1 MRQKSI
7 GEVLR
12 AARESRGWTF
22 VDLQRMTKIHARY
35 LQALEYNDFDSISE
49 DEDVDYVLTVYAD
62 ALELDADVLL
72 EAYDSNS
79 LIKYREEGEEEI
91 LAAELKRSYRVK
103 KKDHKSFLPL
113 IYLLLAS
120 AFIIIF
126 VTYIAYSRMQNQ
138 VLPTSET
145 SYSVV
150 GQTATSTSS
159 ETSTPEQSTTSSSSI
174 SAKNISISGT
184 GDYIVATVTET
195 VYPVEVTLSV
205 KDATS
210 WISLSGTELAE
221 GVVLSPENPTVTT
234 SLPEGTSES
243 YLVLGVVKG
252 VDITIAGQQ
261 LDTKA
266 LTSDTGSIGLVFE

>member
-103 KKDHKSFLPL
+103 KKEHKSFLPL

-138 VLPTSET
+138 LLPTSET

-174 SAKNISISGT
+174 SAKNISISGS

-234 SLPEGTSES
+234 SLPEGTSEA

>member
-103 KKDHKSFLPL
+103 KKDHRSFLPL

-138 VLPTSET
+138 VLPASET

-174 SAKNISISGT
+174 SAKNISISGS

-210 WISLSGTELAE
+210 WVSLSGTELAE

-234 SLPEGTSES
+234 SLPEGTSEA

>member
-174 SAKNISISGT
+174 SAKNISISGS
-184 GDYIVATVTET
+184 GDYVVATVTET

-234 SLPEGTSES
+234 SLPEGTSEA

>member
-103 KKDHKSFLPL
+103 KKDHRSFLPL

-174 SAKNISISGT
+174 SAKNISISGS

-210 WISLSGTELAE
+210 WVSLSGTELAE

-234 SLPEGTSES
+234 SLPEGTSEA

>member
-138 VLPTSET
+138 VLPTLET

-150 GQTATSTSS
+150 SQTATSTSF
-159 ETSTPEQSTTSSSSI
+159 ETSTTEQSTTSSSSA
-174 SAKNISISGT
+174 SAKNISISGS

-210 WISLSGTELAE
+210 WVSLSGTELAE

-234 SLPEGTSES
+234 SLPEGISEA

>member
-174 SAKNISISGT
+174 SAKNISISGS

-234 SLPEGTSES
+234 SLPEGTSEA

>member
-174 SAKNISISGT
+174 SAKNISISGS

-234 SLPEGTSES
+234 SLPEGISEA

>member
-126 VTYIAYSRMQNQ
+126 VTYVAYSRMQEQ
-138 VLPTSET
+138 LLPTSET

-174 SAKNISISGT
+174 SAKNISISGS

-234 SLPEGTSES
+234 SLPEGTSEA

>member
-138 VLPTSET
+138 VLPASET

-174 SAKNISISGT
+174 SAKNISISGS

-234 SLPEGTSES
+234 SLPEGTSEA

>member
-126 VTYIAYSRMQNQ
+126 VTYIAYSRMQDQ

-174 SAKNISISGT
+174 SAKNISISGS

-210 WISLSGTELAE
+210 WVSLSGTELAE

-234 SLPEGTSES
+234 SLPEGTSEA

>member
-35 LQALEYNDFDSISE
+35 LQALEYNDFDSISQ

-126 VTYIAYSRMQNQ
+126 VTYVAYSRMQDQ
-138 VLPTSET
+138 LLPTSET

-150 GQTATSTSS
+150 GKTATSTSS

-174 SAKNISISGT
+174 SAKNISISGS
-184 GDYIVATVTET
+184 GDYIVATVKET

-234 SLPEGTSES
+234 SLPEGTSEA

>member
-126 VTYIAYSRMQNQ
+126 VTYIAYSRMQTQ
-138 VLPTSET
+138 VLPASET

-174 SAKNISISGT
+174 SAKNISISGS

-234 SLPEGTSES
+234 SLPEGTSEA

>member
-35 LQALEYNDFDSISE
+35 LQALEYNDFDSVSQ

-103 KKDHKSFLPL
+103 KKDHRSFLPL

-138 VLPTSET
+138 VLPASET

-174 SAKNISISGT
+174 SAKNISISGS

-210 WISLSGTELAE
+210 WISLYGTELAE

-234 SLPEGTSES
+234 SLPEGTSEA

>member
-49 DEDVDYVLTVYAD
+49 DEDVDYVLAVYAD

-126 VTYIAYSRMQNQ
+126 VTYIAYSRMQDQ

-159 ETSTPEQSTTSSSSI
+159 ETSTPEQSTTSSSSM
-174 SAKNISISGT
+174 SAKNISISGS

-234 SLPEGTSES
+234 SLPEGTSEA

>member
-103 KKDHKSFLPL
+103 KKDRKSFLPL

-159 ETSTPEQSTTSSSSI
+159 ETSIPEQSTTSSSSI
-174 SAKNISISGT
+174 SAKNISISGS

-234 SLPEGTSES
+234 SLPEGTSEA

>member
-35 LQALEYNDFDSISE
+35 LQALEYNDFDSISQ

-138 VLPTSET
+138 VLPASET

-174 SAKNISISGT
+174 SAKNISISGS

-234 SLPEGTSES
+234 SLPEGTSEA

>member
-49 DEDVDYVLTVYAD
+49 DEDVDYLLTVYAD

-103 KKDHKSFLPL
+103 KKNHKSFLPL

-120 AFIIIF
+120 VFIIIF

-138 VLPTSET
+138 VLPTLET
-145 SYSVV
+145 SYSIVS
-150 GQTATSTSS
+150 QTATSTSS

-174 SAKNISISGT
+174 SAKNISISGS

-210 WISLSGTELAE
+210 WVSLSGTELAE

-234 SLPEGTSES
+234 SLPEGTSEA

>member
-49 DEDVDYVLTVYAD
+49 DEDVYYVLAVYAD

-126 VTYIAYSRMQNQ
+126 VTYIAYSRMQDQ

-159 ETSTPEQSTTSSSSI
+159 ETSTPEQSTTSSSSM
-174 SAKNISISGT
+174 SAKNISISGS

-210 WISLSGTELAE
+210 WVSLSGTELAE

-234 SLPEGTSES
+234 SLPEGTSEA

>member
-138 VLPTSET
+138 VLPASET

-174 SAKNISISGT
+174 SAKNISISGS

-210 WISLSGTELAE
+210 WVSLSGTELAE

-234 SLPEGTSES
+234 SLPEGTSEA

>member
-72 EAYDSNS
+72 EAYGSNS

-174 SAKNISISGT
+174 SAKNISISGS

-210 WISLSGTELAE
+210 WVSLSGTELAE

-234 SLPEGTSES
+234 SLPEGTSEA

>member
-12 AARESRGWTF
+12 AARESRDWTF

-35 LQALEYNDFDSISE
+35 LQALEYNDFETIAE
-49 DEDVDYVLTVYAD
+49 HEDVEHVLTVYAD

-79 LIKYREEGEEEI
+79 LIKYHEEGEEEI

-103 KKDHKSFLPL
+103 KKTQKSFLPL
-113 IYLLLAS
+113 LYLLLAS
-120 AFIIIF
+120 SFIIIF
-126 VTYIAYSRMQNQ
+126 ITYIVYSRMQSQ

-145 SYSVV
+145 SYTVV
-150 GQTATSTSS
+150 GQTATSTTS
-159 ETSTPEQSTTSSSSI
+159 ETSTTEQSTTSSSSS

-184 GDYIVATVTET
+184 GDYIVATVKET
-195 VYPVEVTLSV
+195 VYPVEVTISA
-205 KDATS
+205 KDVTS

-234 SLPEGTSES
+234 SLPEGTSEA

-252 VDITIAGQQ
+252 VDITIAGQK
-261 LDTKA
+261 LDTQA

>member
-49 DEDVDYVLTVYAD
+49 DEDVDYLLTVYAG
-62 ALELDADVLL
+62 ALELDADILL

-91 LAAELKRSYRVK
+91 LEAELKRSYRVK

-138 VLPTSET
+138 VLPTLET
-145 SYSVV
+145 SYSIVS
-150 GQTATSTSS
+150 QTATSTSF
-159 ETSTPEQSTTSSSSI
+159 ETSTTEQSTSSSSSA
-174 SAKNISISGT
+174 SAKNISISGS

-210 WISLSGTELAE
+210 WVSLSGTELAE

-234 SLPEGTSES
+234 SLPEGTSEA

>member
-35 LQALEYNDFDSISE
+35 LQALEYNDFDSISQ

-91 LAAELKRSYRVK
+91 LAAELKRSYRVR

-126 VTYIAYSRMQNQ
+126 VTYIVYSRMQNQ

-159 ETSTPEQSTTSSSSI
+159 ETSTTEQSTSSSSST
-174 SAKNISISGT
+174 SAKNISISGS

-210 WISLSGTELAE
+210 WVSLSGTELAE

-234 SLPEGTSES
+234 SLPEGTSEA

>member
-174 SAKNISISGT
+174 SAKNISISGS
-184 GDYIVATVTET
+184 GDYIVATVTEI

-234 SLPEGTSES
+234 SLPEGTSEA